1 MVKSLVI
8 ISDHSPIGRNSV
20 IEAIRFASGLGAIED
35 TVKRNLI
42 LKGDAIFALKSDFQ
56 PEIMG
61 MPSFDEVKM
70 MGEMSDLI
78 IYVSKKDLED
88 YSLDIRDLVDYK
100 HLKASSEEGIA
111 NLILEADA
119 SFKF

>member
-8 ISDHSPIGRNSV
+8 ICDHSPIGRNSV

-42 LKGDAIFALKSDFQ
+42 LKGDAILALKSDFQ

-78 IYVSKKDLED
+78 IYVSEKDLED

-100 HLKASSEEGIA
+100 HLKAFSEEDIA